1 LERITVNS
9 KEYLVGYH
17 TQEFRI
23 EGELDSPILCD
34 YRNAWLGSGYYFWTE
49 VEFAK
54 YWGEDFKV
62 RNTGY
67 YDVYSAEIDVE
78 NCLNVV
84 FNEEHYFLFIEFI
97 EEAVSYFQRNG
108 QKITLK
114 KVNDFLADEFWGKM
128 GITGIIYD
136 DIPFNPNNKP
146 NRKYSVVEY
155 EEFGKKKYLYY
166 KKRIQ
171 IVVFSLN
178 EIRNFNLFLE
188 EQF

>member
-84 FNEEHYFLFIEFI
+84 FNEQHYFFFLRCLEKAIN
-97 EEAVSYFQRNG
+97 YFQ
-108 QKITLK
+108 QKEERTTLK
-114 KVNDFLADEFWGKM
+114 EVHEFLEYNFWGKL
-128 GITGIIYD
+128 GITGILYD
-136 DIPFNPNNKP
+136 DLPSNSKNKP
-146 NRKYSVVEY
+146 NRKYSVIGY
-155 EEFGKKKYLYY
+155 EEYGKTKFLYY
-166 KKRIQ
+166 KRRIQ
-171 IVVFSLN
+171 VVVFSLS
-178 EIRNFNLFLE
+178 EIHNFNLFLG
-188 EQF
+188 EQC